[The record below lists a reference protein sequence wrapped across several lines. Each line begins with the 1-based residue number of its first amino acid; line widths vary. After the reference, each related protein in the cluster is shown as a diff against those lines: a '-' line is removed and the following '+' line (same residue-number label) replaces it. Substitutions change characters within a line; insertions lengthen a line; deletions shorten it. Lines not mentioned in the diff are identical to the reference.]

1 MPSFECV
8 VLSFCD
14 IKSAKISLLYNDKKI
29 IKFAI
34 VFANSFLVTNITEKE
49 EQDGISWATFIW
61 NVFSDFRL

>member
-1 MPSFECV
+1 M
-8 VLSFCD
+8 CD
-14 IKSAKISLLYNDKKI
+14 ALILWYYKSAKISLLYNDKKI

>member
-1 MPSFECV
+1 M
-8 VLSFCD
+8 CD
-14 IKSAKISLLYNDKKI
+14 ALILWYYKSAKISLLYNDKKI

-61 NVFSDFRL
+61 NPNVFSDFRL